1 MTLAGLVFNG
11 VFGLFNLL
19 LVMLV
24 ARRVRLLGAAP
35 QLLPRPW
42 LAPGTPVPD
51 FESTTIDGKLVALT
65 QLRGK
70 QAVVGFFSVGCE
82 PCREQVPLFAMF
94 LTGDQAPD
102 FGLAV
107 IVDGGAVVGSN
118 DAATFTEQLAG
129 KALVVHEAQG
139 DPLVTAFKARAFPA
153 LYLLDQNGVVA
164 ASGPGLGAIVG
175 TSQSPALVPR

>member
-1 MTLAGLVFNG
+1 MTLAGLVLNG
-11 VFGLFNLL
+11 VLGLFNLL

-24 ARRVRLLGAAP
+24 ARRVRLAAAR

-51 FESTTIDGKLVALT
+51 FEGTTIDGKLVALS

-70 QAVVGFFSVGCE
+70 RALVGFFSVGCE

-107 IVDGGAVVGSN
+107 IVDGGVVVGSN

-129 KALVVHEAQG
+129 KVPVVHEAQG
-139 DPLVTAFKARAFPA
+139 GPLVTAFSARAFPA
-153 LYLLDQNGVVA
+153 LYLLDPNGVVA